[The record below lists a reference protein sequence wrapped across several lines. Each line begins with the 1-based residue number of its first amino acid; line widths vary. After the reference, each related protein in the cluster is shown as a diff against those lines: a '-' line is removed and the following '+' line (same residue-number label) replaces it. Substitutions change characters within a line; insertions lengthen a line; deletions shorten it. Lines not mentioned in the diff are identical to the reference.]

1 MNVSLIVENGEKI
14 QKSVMCAKKNFIWN
28 PAICA
33 HENVKYLENI
43 IDDSVITCDKI
54 LNAAD
59 SVSANI
65 TSAVST
71 NFYNKKA

>member
-1 MNVSLIVENGEKI
+1 MV
-14 QKSVMCAKKNFIWN
+14 QKSKRTSCVQKKKNYIWN

-33 HENVKYLENI
+33 YENVKLLENI
-43 IDDSVITCDKI
+43 IDDSVSTWDKI

-59 SVSANI
+59 SVSANV

>member
-1 MNVSLIVENGEKI
+1 MAENGAKI
-14 QKSVMCAKKNFIWN
+14 QKNVMRAKKKKNYIWN

-33 HENVKYLENI
+33 YENVKLLENI
-43 IDDSVITCDKI
+43 IDDSVITWDKI

-59 SVSANI
+59 SVSANV